1 MFLRREVPK
10 YILDKQVNGGAEA
23 GRRLTK
29 CVAIDRLY
37 HGAWRHDSE
46 WGGRDLPALDR
57 GAEGYTVDQRGG
69 QMGERREGWIGE

>member
-1 MFLRREVPK
+1 M
-10 YILDKQVNGGAEA
+10 
-23 GRRLTK
+23 
-29 CVAIDRLY
+29 AIDRLY

-69 QMGERREGWIGE
+69 QMGGKEGGSIGE